1 MFRRLT
7 VRVFIP
13 AITAAAIVAP
23 GASAMPTQDVDSH
36 ASDSRSPLL
45 VEAAAHAAT
54 MRAIGAKL
62 IARSCS

>member
-13 AITAAAIVAP
+13 AITAAAIVA
-23 GASAMPTQDVDSH
+23 PTQDVDSH